1 MPLLTERRPEN
12 ISSDDICPVCNRPKK
27 KIHTI
32 AEIQAC
38 SKKLRDIE
46 KSGR

>member
-1 MPLLTERRPEN
+1 MPLLTERRPESTN
-12 ISSDDICPVCNRPKK
+12 ADDICPVCNRPKK
-27 KIHTI
+27 IHTV

>member
-1 MPLLTERRPEN
+1 MVPLLTERRSEN
-12 ISSDDICPVCNRPKK
+12 SNADDICPVYNRPKK
-27 KIHTI
+27 MHTI
-32 AEIQAC
+32 TEIQTC

>member
-27 KIHTI
+27 IHTI

>member
-1 MPLLTERRPEN
+1 MKLLESFVCTRP
-12 ISSDDICPVCNRPKK
+12 K

-32 AEIQAC
+32 TEIQAC